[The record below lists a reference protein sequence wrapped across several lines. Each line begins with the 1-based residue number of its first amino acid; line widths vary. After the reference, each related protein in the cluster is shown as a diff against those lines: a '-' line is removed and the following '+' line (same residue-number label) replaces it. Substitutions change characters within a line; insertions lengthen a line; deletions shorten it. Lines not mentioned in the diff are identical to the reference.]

1 MSDEKKKS
9 FTPFGLSWPLCLG
22 FIIIVAAGVMTG
34 SLSTDLAGGF
44 AFMLALGIICN
55 EIGER
60 IPFWNSYIGGGLV
73 LTFLV
78 SAYLF
83 TNKMV
88 PAKYA
93 KAVGMVMD
101 QADFLSF
108 FIVFLICGSILGL
121 EKKLL
126 LKSFA
131 GYLPAIFGGLIG
143 AAVLGVAGGLVFGIA
158 PDMILLNYVL
168 PIMGGGNGA
177 GAVPLSQIY
186 ETVTG
191 DKAANYYTFAITILT
206 IANIFAILTA
216 AILNQ
221 IGHKH
226 PQLTGDG
233 NTLIR
238 TGLDIEAEKNDAVP
252 SIKEIGG
259 AFFMAISLY
268 AAGTL
273 LGKSLLP
280 TVFGVAIHPFAWMIV
295 VVTILAMLGW
305 VPQETKAAA
314 KRLQSFMSSC
324 LVLTIMVG
332 VGADTDLNQLMA
344 AITLSNVVISFLIV
358 VGAILGSAIVGQW
371 VGFYPIDS
379 AITAG
384 LCMAHR
390 GGSGD
395 LAVLGASHRM
405 GLIAYRIM
413 MVLTAV
419 RHLENVHRNSSSH
432 DKTEQ
437 LVCHEYDYSTAMNIC
452 ETLLYHAV
460 FIYQN
465 LSGNQSKR
473 FYTASQET
481 GVYARRN
488 TLYNMLPET
497 FTKKDY
503 DATVL
508 ALGENGST
516 ANKWIEAFI
525 KDGKL
530 SRIEQGKYRKIF

>member
-1 MSDEKKKS
+1 MSNEKVKS
-9 FTPFGLSWPLCLG
+9 FRPFGLTWPLCLG
-22 FIIIVAAGVMTG
+22 FIVIIFAGVWTG
-34 SLSTDLAGGF
+34 SLTTDLAGGF
-44 AFMLALGIICN
+44 ALTLAMGIVFN

-60 IPFWNSYIGGGLV
+60 IPFWNSYVGGGLV
-73 LTFLV
+73 LSFLA

-83 TNKMV
+83 TNHLI
-88 PAKYA
+88 PEQYA
-93 KAVGMVMD
+93 KSVSYLMNES
-101 QADFLSF
+101 DFLSF

-126 LKSFA
+126 IKSFA

-143 AAVLGVAGGLVFGIA
+143 AACLGIVGGFFFGIS
-158 PDMILLNYVL
+158 PSMIVLNYVL

-186 ETVTG
+186 ESVTG
-191 DKAANYYTFAITILT
+191 HKASDYYAFAITVLT
-206 IANIFAILTA
+206 IANIFAILSA
-216 AILNQ
+216 AVLDQ
-221 IGHKH
+221 IGRKH
-226 PQLTGDG
+226 PSWTGDG
-233 NTLIR
+233 STLIR
-238 TGLDIEAEKNDAVP
+238 KGLDIEAEKNDAVP

-384 LCMAHR
+384 LCMANR

-405 GLIAYRIM
+405 GLIAYSQLSSRLGGGI
-413 MVLTAV
+413 VLILGSV
-419 RHLENVHRNSSSH
+419 
-432 DKTEQ
+432 
-437 LVCHEYDYSTAMNIC
+437 
-452 ETLLYHAV
+452 LL
-460 FIYQN
+460 
-465 LSGNQSKR
+465 
-473 FYTASQET
+473 
-481 GVYARRN
+481 
-488 TLYNMLPET
+488 
-497 FTKKDY
+497 
-503 DATVL
+503 
-508 ALGENGST
+508 GSM
-516 ANKWIEAFI
+516 I
-525 KDGKL
+525 GK
-530 SRIEQGKYRKIF
+530 